1 MNEYKFTQYPSNSS
15 VASGITLLV
24 SAWFLVAA
32 GAILSDPVSPYTTR
46 KVMQAQTAPA
56 VRTADA
62 TPSSAPPVA
71 IPPEA
76 HLTITVAA
84 RRPANLRSAT
94 L

>member
-1 MNEYKFTQYPSNSS
+1 MNDYKFTQYPSNSS
-15 VASGITLLV
+15 VASGITMLV

-56 VRTADA
+56 LRTADA
-62 TPSSAPPVA
+62 SRSADSRVA
-71 IPPEA
+71 IAPEA

-84 RRPANLRSAT
+84 RRPANLRSAN

>member
-15 VASGITLLV
+15 VASSITMLV

-46 KVMQAQTAPA
+46 QVMQAQTAP
-56 VRTADA
+56 VRAADA
-62 TPSSAPPVA
+62 ASSAAPAVA

-84 RRPANLRSAT
+84 RRPANLRSAN